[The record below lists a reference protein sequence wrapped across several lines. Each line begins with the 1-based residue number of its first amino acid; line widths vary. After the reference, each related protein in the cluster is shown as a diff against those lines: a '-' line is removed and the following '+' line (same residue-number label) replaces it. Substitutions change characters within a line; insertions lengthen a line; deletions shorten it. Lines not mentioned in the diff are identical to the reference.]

1 MKTNIENSFSRGE
14 KERKRNVS
22 VLLRDQETLY
32 RELAAF
38 ETELEIEANYLLE
51 NVSGPILKNE
61 TKLQRRIPIDR
72 GVTLHALFIYL
83 FLRPRE
89 MRDYTNNK
97 SFNCQR

>member
-14 KERKRNVS
+14 KERKRNVL
-22 VLLRDQETLY
+22 VPLRDQETLY

-61 TKLQRRIPIDR
+61 TKLQRRISIDR

-83 FLRPRE
+83 FLRSRE